1 MQFNSIDTSV
11 SGQPTVSRPCSGLP
25 AGKSSLMKI
34 LAGVDTN
41 FEGRVQLS
49 PGIRIGFLEQEPEL
63 KDGER
68 CGGQRGWSVGSDWRE
83 SGSLKIGL
91 AMLPALRPRWSC

>member
-1 MQFNSIDTSV
+1 MQLTNIDTPVNASTHGFV
-11 SGQPTVSRPCSGLP
+11 PLPLPLFCSLLP

-68 CGGQRGWSVGSDWRE
+68 CGGGVGNEGD
-83 SGSLKIGL
+83 GVCDQ
-91 AMLPALRPRWSC
+91 A